1 VSNGQFSQTNIFHEL
16 VAAACTCGILQ
27 SVARAQAMETIM
39 LPRRATFTTLD
50 IGLKMAKHL
59 QTTTTSVKIN
69 RNTQLR
75 HALQWFSVNVQSTV
89 QNITQQQSSE
99 LCLRSEDSFVI
110 TCVANLMEVKVL
122 YIQQDL
128 WYEISRYW

>member
-1 VSNGQFSQTNIFHEL
+1 M
-16 VAAACTCGILQ
+16 LQ
-27 SVARAQAMETIM
+27 SVARAHAKESIM

-75 HALQWFSVNVQSTV
+75 HALQWFSDNVQSTV
-89 QNITQQQSSE
+89 QNIKQQQSSE

-128 WYEISRYW
+128 WY